1 MTREEKDILIKELCF
16 RLPHRVRMNVPLN
29 IAGPVLQDVQPDS
42 ENVIV
47 SGIRMSVE
55 SVKPVLRSIDSM
67 SEEEQIALGK
77 IIGTAAYK
85 MIKGDLEPLRE
96 LLDYVGKNNID
107 LFGLIGRGLA
117 IETESKSE
125 SV

>member
-16 RLPHRVRMNVPLN
+16 RLPYKVKMDVPLN

>member
-29 IAGPVLQDVQPDS
+29 IADPVLQDVQPDS

-55 SVKPVLRSIDSM
+55 SAKPVLRSIDSM

-107 LFGLIGRGLA
+107 LFGLISLGLA

>member
-16 RLPHRVRMNVPLN
+16 RLLYKVRMDVPLN
-29 IAGPVLQDVQPDS
+29 IADPVLQDVQPDS

-47 SGIRMSVE
+47 SGIRMPVE
-55 SVKPVLRSIDSM
+55 SAKPVLRSIDSM

-107 LFGLIGRGLA
+107 LFGLISRGLA